1 MSRFSSLCFPY
12 SKKNEM
18 PEKCPCFYH
27 FLFIKTNI
35 INFFFFYFEQCCV
48 PNNSPISDQLQE
60 SDFIYQFSFETK
72 YKRPFDFRLLSKMIL
87 EAFLTFV
94 FYFKDLFKFVVN
106 IC

>member
-1 MSRFSSLCFPY
+1 MSRFSSLRFPY

-35 INFFFFYFEQCCV
+35 IISLFFYFEQCCV
-48 PNNSPISDQLQE
+48 PNNSRISDQLQE
-60 SDFIYQFSFETK
+60 SISFITLSFETK

-87 EAFLTFV
+87 EAFLTFIS
-94 FYFKDLFKFVVN
+94 YLFGSTK
-106 IC
+106 